1 MSANGKRAATYT
13 AAGMLLASLLGAA
26 TARANDWTSLGL
38 DAGRGRATDEKSGAP
53 FSPAWNTNPSAAPFI
68 ASPMVVDGLVVVAG
82 SKGDVSALSALDGKE
97 AWTVK
102 AAGAIGASPAVDRG
116 RIVKNEVAA
125 SAWVLESFAHQQS
138 IGDDRFQH
146 RSRSLHYVFNCVE
159 RTYAVPEWVMYD
171 GTLGHGEIA
180 WANWVGDPA
189 FVRVEDGSR
198 EASLLAAACGD
209 SVLANH
215 SYPAPRLN

>member
-1 MSANGKRAATYT
+1 MKLRIFVAIAAL
-13 AAGMLLASLLGAA
+13 AASL
-26 TARANDWTSLGL
+26 
-38 DAGRGRATDEKSGAP
+38 
-53 FSPAWNTNPSAAPFI
+53 SAA
-68 ASPMVVDGLVVVAG
+68 ASQDWQLVQAD
-82 SKGDVSALSALDGKE
+82 SEQL
-97 AWTVK
+97 TF
-102 AAGAIGASPAVDRG
+102 VDRG

-125 SAWVLESFAHQQS
+125 SVWVLESFAHQQS

-159 RTYAVPEWVMYD
+159 RTYAVSEWVMYD

-189 FVRVEDGSR
+189 FVRVEDGGR

-215 SYPAPRLN
+215 SYPAPRVN